1 MFVNSNALLLLLSR
15 CQKSMV
21 QKWINKI
28 VWKWSFIS
36 AFTNSMG
43 DDTALL
49 TCNKEIFNVSI
60 NNVIDRSRVKER
72 LRVVAGV
79 SNVTN

>member
-1 MFVNSNALLLLLSR
+1 
-15 CQKSMV
+15 
-21 QKWINKI
+21 
-28 VWKWSFIS
+28 
-36 AFTNSMG
+36 MG

-49 TCNKEIFNVSI
+49 TCNKEIFNVST